1 VITRQDVVDAIAEIE
16 PNVKS
21 YADCQKLAVFKTL
34 LNSYDNPTTTRTAP
48 VKFSSREEKILAVFD
63 ELMDVLEATQPRLYR
78 AVLQRIE

>member
-1 VITRQDVVDAIAEIE
+1 MITRQEVVDAIAEIE

-34 LNSYDNPTTTRTAP
+34 LNSYDNPTTRTAP
-48 VKFSSREEKILAVFD
+48 VFTSREEKILAVFD
-63 ELMDVLEATQPRLYR
+63 ELMDVLEATQPRLYK

>member
-1 VITRQDVVDAIAEIE
+1 MITRQDVVDAIAEIE

-34 LNSYDNPTTTRTAP
+34 LNSYENPTMRTAP
-48 VKFSSREEKILAVFD
+48 VNFTSREEKILAVFD
-63 ELMDVLEATQPRLYR
+63 ELMDVLEATQPRLYK

>member
-1 VITRQDVVDAIAEIE
+1 MITRQDVVDAIAEIE

-34 LNSYDNPTTTRTAP
+34 LNSFDNPTTTRTAP
-48 VKFSSREEKILAVFD
+48 VFTSREEKILAVFD